1 MQSQPGGR
9 CRIEATQKHTSP
21 SLKFTTPWTSASMI
35 HPGNQ
40 TGVRRRG
47 FMGSKPS
54 TGNTA
59 ARNDCSIFS
68 PAKDAAITL
77 TILCASSG
85 DLAKGKA
92 GKHIGSCSCCS
103 EETAHL

>member
-1 MQSQPGGR
+1 
-9 CRIEATQKHTSP
+9 
-21 SLKFTTPWTSASMI
+21 MI

-40 TGVRRRG
+40 AGVRRKG

-54 TGNTA
+54 TGSTA
-59 ARNDCSIFS
+59 ARNDCSFFS
-68 PAKDAAITL
+68 PANDAAITP
-77 TILCASSG
+77 TSRCASRG

-92 GKHIGSCSCCS
+92 GKQIGSCSCCS